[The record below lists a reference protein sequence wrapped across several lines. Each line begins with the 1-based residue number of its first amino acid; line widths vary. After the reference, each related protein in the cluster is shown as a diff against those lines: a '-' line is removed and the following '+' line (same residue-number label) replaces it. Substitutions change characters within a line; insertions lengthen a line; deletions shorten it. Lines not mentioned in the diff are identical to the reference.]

1 MGTSSLPKIRAG
13 VVIGDSAGSARA
25 ETIGVTR
32 QNVADGIPTD
42 PPTSREI
49 DFGALVRRALG
60 DEFHKHE
67 KVYQVGKGRTFES
80 SDYGTQGIYGAARS
94 VILSGTAA
102 GGDSS
107 SITLGTEANGGG
119 NDYVAH
125 QISATD
131 FALTTQT
138 STIVAYNESTR
149 SARVIPSW
157 ASNFVLHT
165 GTAQGAGGNYLTL
178 GTGAPSTVTGTL
190 SLTSGAGSTQSRG
203 IISYDDSSKQAV
215 VSKWD
220 APYLSIGSDNDGA
233 QATLYLDFPDLG
245 GGQVDTTPTFGTV
258 SPTFT
263 RSGATATTV
272 GSDGL
277 VIKNI
282 GANVPRSYYD
292 PTSLTYLGYL
302 VEGARTNILLESEA
316 LDDTTGG
323 WVAAT
328 RASVSAN
335 ATTAPDGTTTA
346 DKLVEDSTAASTH
359 FTGQVFVKAGSAMAY
374 TVSVFAK
381 QGGRTWFA
389 LQATSTG
396 ASANAWF
403 DVANGVVGITSG
415 TYTSISSTIKAYP
428 NGWYRCSLSYTTDTD
443 TVDNL
448 NIILAE
454 GDGDITYSGDGVSS
468 AFFWGAQKEAAA
480 VASSY
485 IPTTTAAVTRN
496 ADVLTYPTTGWLN
509 AAAGTIA
516 VEATPFA
523 PNSAETEIFVEI
535 DDGTTNERFFLS
547 NPASTTT
554 TRFHVVDGG
563 VNQAVQDVAAGLV
576 AGTTFKMAA
585 AYADADFIQATD
597 ATLSAGGAS
606 GTLPTVTTLYVG
618 LGDAGSGAASY
629 SAIRRVAYFPL
640 RFLNATLVTLT
651 GSGLTFDP
659 STFPVALPGA
669 TTVYK
674 VEKVGP
680 GVNTTYSITP

>member
-1 MGTSSLPKIRAG
+1 M
-13 VVIGDSAGSARA
+13 
-25 ETIGVTR
+25 
-32 QNVADGIPTD
+32 ADGIPTD

-60 DEFHKHE
+60 DEYHKHE

-94 VILSGTAA
+94 VVLSGTAA

-107 SITLGTEANGGG
+107 SVTLGTKANGGG

-125 QISATD
+125 QISAAD

-190 SLTSGAGSTQSRG
+190 SLTSGAGSTQSRD
-203 IISYDDSSKQAV
+203 IISYDDSAKRAV

-220 APYLSIGSDNDGA
+220 APYLSIGSDDDGT

-245 GGQVDTTPTFGTV
+245 SGQVDTTPTFGTV

-277 VIKNI
+277 VIKSI

-292 PTSLTYLGYL
+292 PTSLEYLGYL
-302 VEGARTNILLESEA
+302 AEGARTNLRTRSEEF
-316 LDDTTGG
+316 DDGTAWPTKTDITL
-323 WVAAT
+323 AADNT
-328 RASVSAN
+328 SSPDGAVTADRATEGTAGNAVVQSN
-335 ATTAPDGTTTA
+335 ATTVSDGATITA
-346 DKLVEDSTAASTH
+346 SI
-359 FTGQVFVKAGSAMAY
+359 FVKRSSVIQWFRFRVQNNGGTNAGVFWADIQNGVAGSAANVGSA
-374 TVSVFAK
+374 T
-381 QGGRTWFA
+381 
-389 LQATSTG
+389 ATSG
-396 ASANAWF
+396 SL
-403 DVANGVVGITSG
+403 
-415 TYTSISSTIKAYP
+415 KAYQ
-428 NGWYRCSLSYTTDTD
+428 NGWYRVTVTTT
-443 TVDNL
+443 
-448 NIILAE
+448 LAA
-454 GDGDITYSGDGVSS
+454 GDVTAVITMSS
-468 AFFWGAQKEAAA
+468 ASADASTTRVNSSVYWLWGAQLEAAA
-480 VASSY
+480 FASSY

-509 AAAGTIA
+509 AAAGTLMH
-516 VEATPFA
+516 EATNMVAGVDHKPYQ
-523 PNSAETEIFVEI
+523 I
-535 DDGTTNERFFLS
+535 DDGTANERIQSPINSS
-547 NPASTTT
+547 NN
-554 TRFHVVDGG
+554 HLMVVVDGG
-563 VNQAVQDVAAGLV
+563 VTQVSLTVAAATL
-576 AGTTFKMAA
+576 ATYKK
-585 AYADADFIQATD
+585 ADAWAVNDFASCVDGGTVATD
-597 ATLSAGGAS
+597 TS
-606 GTLPTVTTLYVG
+606 GTIPTVTTLRISDVLNSVPFFG
-618 LGDAGSGAASY
+618 P
-629 SAIRRVAYFPL
+629 IRRVAYFPL

-680 GVNTTYSITP
+680 GVNTTYSISAT